1 MCGLVGIAGQMTAKD
16 DAIIKRL
23 LMYDYF
29 RGPDSTGLAAIR
41 GNGDV
46 YLAKLASDPVT
57 LFDTGKFKAAISS
70 ISRVYMGHNRS
81 ATRGAVNNYNAHP
94 IEYDH

>member
-16 DAIIKRL
+16 DAVIKRL

-29 RGPDSTGLAAIR
+29 RGPDSTGMAAIR

-57 LFDTGKFKAAISS
+57 LFDTGKFKPLSAASAAS
-70 ISRVYMGHNRS
+70 IW
-81 ATRGAVNNYNAHP
+81 ATIGRLHGGR
-94 IEYDH
+94 